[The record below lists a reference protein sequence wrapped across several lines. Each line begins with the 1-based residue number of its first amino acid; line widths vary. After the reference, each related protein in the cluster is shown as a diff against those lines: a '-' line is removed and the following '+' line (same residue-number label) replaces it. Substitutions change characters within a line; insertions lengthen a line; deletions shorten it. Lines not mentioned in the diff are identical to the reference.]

1 MNSKETVI
9 NWHVTERC
17 NYRCKHCFA
26 KWNRSPEIWEKEEMV
41 ERVISNIEE
50 HFRKNSSNPIRLN
63 IVGGEPLLF
72 PERLWNVVKA
82 ARLHGMDVS
91 LVTNGTAV
99 ENARPFM
106 GEISQIGL
114 SIDSLNHRTNL
125 KIGRCCEGETL
136 SAEAVKE
143 KIQAIRRENPHVKIK
158 VNTVVNAYN
167 CNEVLTP
174 AFADFGIDK
183 WKILRQM
190 PFGDNAG
197 ISDYQFYVFVK
208 NNCDE
213 KILQRFRTGFRSLT
227 ESGPDI
233 YIEDNCSMTESY
245 LMISPDGRLFQNGG
259 REYGYSRSLAE
270 VPFAEALQEIRF
282 DEGKFRS
289 RYGVEATERIVGR
302 AHGFFHID
310 PLQKTFENLMGLDDW
325 TL

>member
-17 NYRCKHCFA
+17 NCRCKHCFA
-26 KWNRSPEIWEKEEMV
+26 KWNHSPEIWEKEEMV

-50 HFRKNSSNPIRLN
+50 HFRKKSSNPIRLN

-72 PERLWNVVKA
+72 PELLWNVVEA

-106 GEISQIGL
+106 GEISQIGF

-143 KIQAIRRENPHVKIK
+143 KIQAIRKENPRAKIK

-167 CNEVLTP
+167 YNEVLAP
-174 AFADFGIDK
+174 AFADLGIDK

-190 PFGDNAG
+190 PFGENAG

-213 KILQRFRTGFRSLT
+213 KVLQSSWSGYKYPT
-227 ESGPDI
+227 EQRPVI
-233 YIEDNCSMTESY
+233 FIEDNCCMTESY

-270 VPFAEALQEIRF
+270 VPFATALQEIRF

-289 RYGVEATERIVGR
+289 RYGADATLRIVGR
-302 AHGFFHID
+302 AHGFFLID
-310 PLQKTFENLMGLDDW
+310 PLRKSFESLTGTFDW